1 MSEARTNAT
10 PTAPTAP
17 LTTPSVT
24 TLPDTASWHDG
35 VVAAVTE
42 GARFAGL
49 YADRDRL
56 IAVLDGDH
64 GFELIETTIER
75 DADGTASYPSLSN
88 EVPPAFWYERA
99 AYDLSGLIPTGHP
112 RPDPLLLPL
121 HPGSDRPA
129 PGAPVTDL
137 GALIVSADTDAPG
150 PVDLRGHGLLTLMFG
165 PVRSG
170 VSESIEFLIETP
182 GEDIPHLNIRPHFK
196 HRGIAKRFEALAPQD
211 AVLVAER
218 VEGIA
223 SVAHA
228 LAFSHAVESAAGTR
242 VPPRARLL
250 RVVYA
255 ELERI
260 ANHLEC
266 AMRLS
271 DAAGL
276 SVAIARFA
284 WHKELVM
291 RTMST
296 LTGSRFGR
304 GAVIPGGVRAPRV
317 DPVVAFDADWS
328 RLRNRI
334 LDDRRRV
341 MRTSS
346 FLDRLRGTGVLDAD
360 YARRWALV
368 GPIGRASAHA
378 VDARWQHPY
387 DGYRSLPLP
396 AEPALDTDGDA
407 RARLRVRWQEV
418 DTSFDLI
425 ERAVVALDQIE
436 DSRWSGDRPVTVPDG
451 PALGVAEGPQG
462 EVLYSVRFEG
472 GVIARCLARSP
483 ALHDLVAF
491 HDAFHTDVF
500 TDFAFIEASFG
511 LSYAGV
517 AM

>member
-1 MSEARTNAT
+1 MSAT
-10 PTAPTAP
+10 RAGSTPVVTA
-17 LTTPSVT
+17 
-24 TLPDTASWHDG
+24 LPDTTAWHD
-35 VVAAVTE
+35 AAVE
-42 GARFAGL
+42 QVKGGARFAGL
-49 YADRDRL
+49 YADDDRL
-56 IAVLDGDH
+56 IAILDGGR
-64 GFELIETTIER
+64 GFELVETFVRR
-75 DADGTASYPSLSN
+75 DADGAGSYPSLSN

-99 AYDLSGLIPTGHP
+99 AYDLSGLMPIGHP

-129 PGAPVTDL
+129 PGASAADL
-137 GALIVSADTDAPG
+137 GALIVSADTDTPG
-150 PVDLRGHGLLTLMFG
+150 PVDLSGHGLLTLTFG

-170 VSESIEFLIETP
+170 VSESIEFLLETP

-196 HRGIAKRFEALAPQD
+196 HRGIAKRFESLAPRD

-228 LAFSHAVESAAGTR
+228 LAFCHAVESAAGTR
-242 VPPRARLL
+242 VPPRAQLL
-250 RVVYA
+250 RVIYA

-271 DAAGL
+271 EAAGL
-276 SVAIARFA
+276 GVAISRFA

-291 RTMST
+291 RTMSA

-304 GAVIPGGVRAPRV
+304 GATVPGGVRAPHIDPSAAFGAEWIALKGRV
-317 DPVVAFDADWS
+317 
-328 RLRNRI
+328 
-334 LDDRRRV
+334 LDDARRV

-346 FLDRLRGTGVLDAD
+346 FLDRLRGTGVLDGD
-360 YARRWALV
+360 YARRWALL
-368 GPIGRASAHA
+368 GPIGRASGHEI
-378 VDARWQHPY
+378 DARWQHPY
-387 DGYRSLPLP
+387 DGYEVLRLPV
-396 AEPALDTDGDA
+396 EPAFDTDGDA

-418 DTSFDLI
+418 ATSFDLI
-425 ERAVVALDQIE
+425 AQSVAALPRSDE
-436 DSRWSGDRPVTVPDG
+436 LAWSSEAEESVSDG

-462 EVLYSVRFEG
+462 EVLYSIRFEN

-491 HDAFHTDVF
+491 RDAFHSDVF